1 MPLRPY
7 QVACI
12 EQVREAV
19 RALRAAG
26 KPQRVCVVMPT
37 GAGKTKTHAEIA
49 RSAVAKGGSVLWLAH
64 RAELV
69 DQAVEALRSEG
80 LSVGAISA
88 SAASRPQ
95 PHAAVQVATV
105 QTLVSR
111 GARPPASLII
121 ADEAHHYVARTFGAV
136 VDAYPRAVVLGPTAT
151 PERGDGKGLGGMFE
165 SIVVGARIKQ
175 LIELGHLVPANL
187 IRPHRKLR
195 SGEIAQRPV
204 DAYLEHARGRR
215 AIVFSPLVATAEE
228 HAAQFRALGVPAT
241 MVEGNTDP
249 LARRQAFAALR
260 SGATPVLTNV
270 YIATEGF
277 DIPAIECVILARGCG
292 HAGTYLQMVGRGL
305 RPAEGK
311 TDCVVIDLQ
320 GISHDHGHPED
331 DREYS
336 LEGRG
341 ISEPGSDEAKIVQRY
356 CKVCSG
362 PLEPDDT
369 VCPACGTECG
379 GPPQVITGDKLE
391 PYAWVRK
398 DSDDKR
404 AVRLAK
410 WIEETVS
417 KKKADGTP
425 WKETAALHKY
435 KAVYGAWV
443 PSGVLAEAKRIL
455 REKAA
460 EPPQEEGW
468 T

>member
-1 MPLRPY
+1 MILRPY
-7 QVACI
+7 QI
-12 EQVREAV
+12 EAIDNV
-19 RALRAAG
+19 RAEFAAG
-26 KPQRVCVVMPT
+26 RKSVCLVIPT
-37 GAGKTKTHAEIA
+37 GGGKTAIASEII
-49 RSAVAKGGSVLWLAH
+49 RRTVAKGRRCLFLCH

-69 DQAVEALRSEG
+69 DQSYATLRG
-80 LSVGAISA
+80 LGVAVGAMCAGSA
-88 SAASRPQ
+88 SPPQ
-95 PHAAVQVATV
+95 PHAPVQVATV
-105 QTLVSR
+105 QTLI
-111 GARPPASLII
+111 ARNQRPEASLIVC
-121 ADEAHHYVARTFGAV
+121 DEAHHFLASTFGALV
-136 VDAYPRAVVLGPTAT
+136 RDYPRAHTIGLTAT

-241 MVEGNTDP
+241 MVEGNTDA

-305 RPAEGK
+305 RPSEGK

-341 ISEPGSDEAKIVQRY
+341 ISEPGSADPKIVQRY

-391 PYAWVRK
+391 PYAWVRR

-410 WIEETVS
+410 WIAETTARV
-417 KKKADGTP
+417 KADGTP

-460 EPPQEEGW
+460 EPTQEEGW